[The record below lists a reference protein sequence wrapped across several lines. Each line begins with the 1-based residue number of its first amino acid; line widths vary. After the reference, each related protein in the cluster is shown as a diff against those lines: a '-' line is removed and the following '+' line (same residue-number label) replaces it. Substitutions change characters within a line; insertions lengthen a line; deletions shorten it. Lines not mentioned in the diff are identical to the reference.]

1 MATSNRERVGRGLEL
16 LRDGLGPYVLSQ
28 ALAKLPKNQSD
39 AISRRLLPK
48 GPPKDAQKPADL
60 APHMDVQEVIFVMGD
75 FWKEVFHDQL
85 GHAGRTLL
93 SELRNLRN
101 DWAHMKKIEIDD
113 AYRALDSITRML
125 EAVSATQ
132 AAETRIFATT
142 LLHQKFEDL
151 QKTNEKVALQS
162 TPASTKGLK
171 PWRDIVQPHPDVASN
186 HYSQAEF
193 AADLWMVSQKRAGA
207 EYGDPT
213 EFFRRTFP
221 TEGIRRLARLALERL
236 SGKGGEPVIE
246 LQTSFGGGKTHSL
259 LVLYHLFGGSV
270 QGHDAEAVQTFLD
283 EAGLQEPPK
292 ARRAVAVGTK
302 LDPAQPWTKPDGI
315 EIRTLWGE
323 IAWQLGGREGYEMIA
338 ESDRKAVSPGGG
350 LVKLFERYAPSLVL
364 IDEWVVFARQ
374 LVDRTDLSAGTF
386 EANMSFAQSLT
397 EAAVAVPGTMVVI
410 ALPES
415 DIEKGGPAGDRALEQ
430 LRHVV
435 RRVEGVWKPATAEES
450 FEIVRRR
457 LFSPVQD
464 LTARNITCQMFAE
477 MYKRQRGEFPSEC
490 AEPSYEDRMRRAY
503 PIHPELFDR
512 LYIDWSTIDKF
523 QRTRGVLRMM
533 AKMIHHLWARGDQ
546 APLILPG
553 TLPLDA
559 ADVKPDFIHY
569 LPDGWDA
576 VLDSDVDGANSR
588 PFHLDVKIQN
598 FGRIQAARRVARTVF
613 LGSAPSVAGQSVRGI
628 EQVRVK
634 LGAAMPGDAPAVF
647 GDALARLGEELTFLY
662 ADGTRYW
669 YDTRAN
675 INRTARDRAS
685 QIKPAQIEDHIVD
698 LLRERSEKRRRGPFA
713 ALHVAPAS
721 PADVPDEQQLRL
733 VLLGTNAALIP
744 KQETSP
750 AHEMASQILTSRGTG
765 PRTWQN
771 TLIFLAAERDPLL
784 LLEDAVR
791 HWLAWKSIDNDIR
804 SEKLDIGTYQR
815 KQAEE
820 KLKNAESTVAAR
832 LVEAWSRLLLP
843 QQEGRKPITWSVEK
857 LPSGDG
863 TFEERAGK
871 KLVPEGTLFE
881 TLGPDV
887 LALYMERN
895 NLWQG
900 KNHVSVR
907 QIWDW
912 TCQYLY
918 MPKLRD
924 QNVLLTCIRDAAQ
937 SINSPFA
944 YADSWDQENGTYNN
958 LAFTAANANVRADG
972 LSILVKIEKAQEQRS
987 QEERKRQEKTGSG
1000 APGVVEPVVIGPVDP
1015 PPPTPPPPAQP
1026 TIRRFHASV
1035 PLPPLGI
1042 GGKAGQIG
1050 DEILQHLAKLPKAQM
1065 GLSLEIQVRLPEG
1078 APESV
1083 RRIVEENCRTL
1094 KFTSFG
1100 FEEE

>member
-16 LRDGLGPYVLSQ
+16 LRDGLGPYVWSQ
-28 ALAKLPKNQSD
+28 SLAKLPKNQAD
-39 AISRRLLPK
+39 VITRRLLPTGK
-48 GPPKDAQKPADL
+48 PKDVQKPADL
-60 APHMDVQEVIFVMGD
+60 APHMDVQEVIYVMGD
-75 FWKEVFHDQL
+75 FWKDVFHDQL

-101 DWAHMKKIEIDD
+101 DWAHMKKMEIDD
-113 AYRALDSITRML
+113 AYRALDSISRML
-125 EAVSATQ
+125 EAISAPQ
-132 AAETRIFATT
+132 AADTRSIAST

-151 QKTNEKVALQS
+151 QKTNEKIALQS
-162 TPASTKGLK
+162 TPASSKGLK
-171 PWRDIVQPHPDVASN
+171 PWRDVVQPHPDVASN

-193 AADLWMVSQKRAGA
+193 AADLWLVSQKRAGA
-207 EYGDPT
+207 EYGDPR

-221 TEGIRRLARLALERL
+221 TEGIRKLARLALERL

-259 LVLYHLFGGSV
+259 LVLYHLFGGQV
-270 QGHDAEAVQTFLD
+270 KAQDAEAVETFLS
-283 EAGLQEPPK
+283 EAGLQEPPR

-338 ESDRKAVSPGGG
+338 ESDRKSVSPGGG
-350 LVKLFERYAPSLVL
+350 LIKLFERYAPSLIL

-374 LVDRTDLSAGTF
+374 LVDRTDLPAGTF

-464 LTARNITCQMFAE
+464 ITARNITCQMFAE

-523 QRTRGVLRMM
+523 QRTRGVLRLM

-559 ADVKPDFIHY
+559 PDLKPDFTHY

-576 VLDSDVDGANSR
+576 VLDSDVDGINSR
-588 PFHLDVKIQN
+588 PFHLDAKEIHS

-613 LGSAPSVAGQSVRGI
+613 LGSAPSVAGPQVRGI

-634 LGAAMPGDAPAVF
+634 LGAAMPGDSTPVF
-647 GDALARLGEELTFLY
+647 GDALRRLGEELTFLY
-662 ADGTRYW
+662 VDGSRYW

-685 QIKPAQIEDHIVD
+685 QIKPAQIEDRIVEI
-698 LLRERSEKRRRGPFA
+698 LRKKRGRGPFA
-713 ALHVAPAS
+713 AVHVAPAS

-733 VLLGTNAALIP
+733 VLLGPGAALLP

-750 AHEMASQILTSRGTG
+750 AHESASQILASRGTG

-771 TLIFLAAERDPLL
+771 TLIFLAPESGALVF
-784 LLEDAVR
+784 LEEAVR
-791 HWLAWKSIDNDIR
+791 NWLAWESIEHDIKSEQLNVD
-804 SEKLDIGTYQR
+804 TYQR
-815 KQAEE
+815 KQADG
-820 KLKNAESTVAAR
+820 KLKNAESTVTAR
-832 LVEAWSRLLLP
+832 LTETWNRLLIP
-843 QQEGRKPITWSVEK
+843 QQEGRRPITWSVEK

-881 TLGPDV
+881 SLGPDV

-895 NLWQG
+895 NLWQE

-944 YADSWDQENGTYNN
+944 YADSWNEEEGIYNN
-958 LAFTAANANVRADG
+958 LSFTGANPTIRADG
-972 LSILVKIEKAQEQRS
+972 LSVLVKIEKAQEQRRI
-987 QEERKRQEKTGSG
+987 EEEKAHKRTGNG
-1000 APGVVEPVVIGPVDP
+1000 NGVPVVEPIVVIDPVNPSP
-1015 PPPTPPPPAQP
+1015 PPPPPEPA
-1026 TIRRFHASV
+1026 IRRFYASV

>member
-1 MATSNRERVGRGLEL
+1 MTIPNSEQRGGR
-16 LRDGLGPYVLSQ
+16 LS
-28 ALAKLPKNQSD
+28 S
-39 AISRRLLPK
+39 
-48 GPPKDAQKPADL
+48 G
-60 APHMDVQEVIFVMGD
+60 
-75 FWKEVFHDQL
+75 
-85 GHAGRTLL
+85 
-93 SELRNLRN
+93 
-101 DWAHMKKIEIDD
+101 
-113 AYRALDSITRML
+113 
-125 EAVSATQ
+125 
-132 AAETRIFATT
+132 
-142 LLHQKFEDL
+142 
-151 QKTNEKVALQS
+151 
-162 TPASTKGLK
+162 GLK
-171 PWRDIVQPHPDVASN
+171 PWRDVVQPHPDITSN

-213 EFFRRTFP
+213 ELFRRTFP

-259 LVLYHLFGGSV
+259 LVLYHLFGGGV
-270 QGHDAEAVQTFLD
+270 QGHDAETVQTFLD

-338 ESDRKAVSPGGG
+338 ESDRKAVSPGGA
-350 LVKLFERYAPSLVL
+350 LVKLFELYTPSLVL

-374 LVDRTDLSAGTF
+374 LVDRTGLSAGTF
-386 EANMSFAQSLT
+386 EANLSFAQSLT

-523 QRTRGVLRMM
+523 QRTRGVLRLM

-559 ADVKPDFIHY
+559 SDVKPDFIHY

-588 PFHLDVKIQN
+588 PFHLDGKIQN

-662 ADGTRYW
+662 ADGSRYW

-685 QIKPAQIEDHIVD
+685 QIKPAQIEDRIID
-698 LLRERSEKRRRGPFA
+698 LLREKRRRGPFA
-713 ALHVAPAS
+713 AVHVAPAS

-733 VLLGTNAALIP
+733 VFLGTNGALIP
-744 KQETSP
+744 KQEASP
-750 AHEMASQILTSRGTG
+750 AHEKAGQILASRGTG
-765 PRTWQN
+765 PRSWQN
-771 TLIFLAAERDPLL
+771 TLIFLAPESAPLL
-784 LLEDAVR
+784 LLEEAVR
-791 HWLAWKSIDNDIR
+791 NWLAWESIDEDIK
-804 SEKLDIGTYQR
+804 SEQLNVDTYQR
-815 KQAEE
+815 KQAEG

-832 LVEAWSRLLLP
+832 LIEAWCRLLIP

-900 KNHVSVR
+900 KDHVSVR

-912 TCQYLY
+912 ICQYLY
-918 MPKLRD
+918 MPKLKD
-924 QNVLLTCIRDAAQ
+924 QNVLLTCIQDAAR
-937 SINSPFA
+937 SLNSPFA
-944 YADSWDQENGTYNN
+944 YADSWDEEKGLYSN
-958 LAFTAANANVRADG
+958 LAFNGDLPTVRADG
-972 LSILVKIEKAQEQRS
+972 LSVLVRIEKAQEQR
-987 QEERKRQEKTGSG
+987 QAEK
-1000 APGVVEPVVIGPVDP
+1000 PVEPPQPDGNGGGTGGTVGRVIDPVIPISP
-1015 PPPTPPPPAQP
+1015 PPVKTL
-1026 TIRRFHASV
+1026 RRFHASV
-1035 PLPPLGI
+1035 PLPALGI

-1050 DEILQHLAKLPKAQM
+1050 DEILQHLAKLPKSHLKIA
-1065 GLSLEIQVRLPEG
+1065 LEVQVSLPEG
-1078 APESV
+1078 VPEPV

>member
-16 LRDGLGPYVLSQ
+16 LRDGLGPYVFQQSR
-28 ALAKLPKNQSD
+28 AKLPSNQAD
-39 AISRRLLPK
+39 AITRRLLPK
-48 GPPKDAQKPADL
+48 GMPKEAPKPADL
-60 APHMDVQEVIFVMGD
+60 AAQMDVQEVIFVMWD
-75 FWKEVFHDQL
+75 FWREVFHDQL

-101 DWAHMKKIEIDD
+101 DWAHMKKMDVDD

-125 EAVSATQ
+125 EAVSAPQ
-132 AAETRIFATT
+132 AVETRSIATT
-142 LLHQKFEDL
+142 LLHQKLEVL
-151 QKTNEKVALQS
+151 QKTNEKIALQS
-162 TPASTKGLK
+162 TPVSSKGLK
-171 PWRDIVQPHPDVASN
+171 PWRDVVQPHPDVASN

-193 AADLWMVSQKRAGA
+193 AADLWLVSQNRAGA
-207 EYGDPT
+207 EYGDPK

-259 LVLYHLFGGSV
+259 LVLYHLFGGQV
-270 QGHDAEAVQTFLD
+270 RRNDAEAVETFLS
-283 EAGLQEPPK
+283 EAGLQEPPQ
-292 ARRAVAVGTK
+292 ARRAVVVGTK
-302 LDPAQPWTKPDGI
+302 LDPAQPWTKKDGT

-323 IAWQLGGREGYEMIA
+323 IAWQLGGREGFEMIA
-338 ESDRKAVSPGGG
+338 ESDRKSVSPGGG
-350 LVKLFERYAPSLVL
+350 LIRLFERYAPCLVL

-397 EAAVAVPGTMVVI
+397 EAAVAVPGAMVVI

-457 LFSPVQD
+457 LFSEIEDVTP
-464 LTARNITCQMFAE
+464 RNITCQAFAD
-477 MYKRQRGEFPSEC
+477 MYQRQRGEFPSEC
-490 AEPSYEDRMRRAY
+490 AEPSYAERMRRAY

-523 QRTRGVLRMM
+523 QRTRGVLRLM
-533 AKMIHHLWARGDQ
+533 AKMIHHLWTRGDQ
-546 APLILPG
+546 APMILPG
-553 TLPLDA
+553 TIPLDA
-559 ADVKPDFIHY
+559 PDLKPDFIHY

-576 VLDSDVDGANSR
+576 VLDSDVDGVNSR
-588 PFHLDVKIQN
+588 PFHLDAKEINN

-613 LGSAPSVAGQSVRGI
+613 LGSAPSVTGQQVRGI

-634 LGAAMPGDAPAVF
+634 LGAAMPGDPSPVF
-647 GDALARLGEELTFLY
+647 GDALRRLSEELTFLY
-662 ADGTRYW
+662 ADGSRYW

-685 QIKPAQIEDHIVD
+685 QVKPAQIEDRIVD
-698 LLRERSEKRRRGPFA
+698 LLRKKRGRGPFA
-713 ALHVAPAS
+713 AVHVAPAS
-721 PADVPDEQQLRL
+721 PGDVPDEQQLRL
-733 VLLGTNAALIP
+733 VLLGTGAP
-744 KQETSP
+744 WHSKQETSP
-750 AHEMASQILTSRGTG
+750 AVEAASQILTSRGTG

-771 TLIFLAAERDPLL
+771 TLIFLAPERDPLL

-791 HWLAWKSIDNDIR
+791 HWLAWESIENDIE
-804 SEKLDIGTYQR
+804 SGQLDVGTYQK
-815 KQAEE
+815 KQAEG
-820 KLKNAESTVAAR
+820 KLKQAEITVTVR
-832 LVEAWSRLLLP
+832 LTETWSRLLIP
-843 QQEGRKPITWSVEK
+843 QQDGRKPIAWSVER

-895 NLWQG
+895 NLWQ
-900 KNHVSVR
+900 KQDHVSVR

-924 QNVLLTCIRDAAQ
+924 QNVLLTCIQDAAR
-937 SINSPFA
+937 SIHSPFA
-944 YADSWDQENGTYNN
+944 YANSWNEETGYHN
-958 LAFTAANANVRADG
+958 LAFTGAQTTVRADG
-972 LSILVKIEKAQEQRS
+972 SSVLVRIEKAQEQRRA
-987 QEERKRQEKTGSG
+987 EEEKERALRDRGNG
-1000 APGVVEPVVIGPVDP
+1000 GIVEPIDPIGPVDP
-1015 PPPTPPPPAQP
+1015 SPPPPP
-1026 TIRRFHASV
+1026 PERSIRRFHASV

>member
-16 LRDGLGPYVLSQ
+16 LRDGLGPYVLQQSRS
-28 ALAKLPKNQSD
+28 KLPSNPAD
-39 AISRRLLPK
+39 VITRRLLPK
-48 GPPKDAQKPADL
+48 GMPKDQKLADL
-60 APHMDVQEVIFVMGD
+60 APHMDVQEVIYVMNE
-75 FWKEVFHDQL
+75 FWREVFHDQL

-101 DWAHMKKIEIDD
+101 DWAHMKKMDVDD

-125 EAVSATQ
+125 EAVSAPQ
-132 AAETRIFATT
+132 AVETRSIATA
-142 LLHQKFEDL
+142 LLHQKLEVL
-151 QKTNEKVALQS
+151 QKTNEKIALQS
-162 TPASTKGLK
+162 TPVSSKGLK
-171 PWRDIVQPHPDVASN
+171 PWRDVVQPHPDVASN

-207 EYGDPT
+207 EYGDPR

-259 LVLYHLFGGSV
+259 LVLYHLFGGQV
-270 QGHDAEAVQTFLD
+270 QRHDAEAVETFLS
-283 EAGLQEPPK
+283 EAGLQEPPT
-292 ARRAVAVGTK
+292 ACRAVVVGTK
-302 LDPAQPWTKPDGI
+302 LDPAQPWTKPDGT

-323 IAWQLGGREGYEMIA
+323 IAWQLGGREGFEMIA

-350 LVKLFERYAPSLVL
+350 LVKLFERYAPCLVL

-397 EAAVAVPGTMVVI
+397 EAAVAVPGAMVVI

-457 LFSPVQD
+457 LFSEIEDV
-464 LTARNITCQMFAE
+464 TARNITCQAFAD
-477 MYKRQRGEFPSEC
+477 MYQRQRGEFPSES
-490 AEPSYEDRMRRAY
+490 AEPSYAERMRRAY

-523 QRTRGVLRMM
+523 QRTRGVLRLM
-533 AKMIHHLWARGDQ
+533 AKMIHHLWTRNDQ

-553 TLPLDA
+553 TIPLDA
-559 ADVKPDFIHY
+559 PDLKPDFIHY

-576 VLDSDVDGANSR
+576 VLDSDVDGDNSR
-588 PFHLDVKIQN
+588 PFHLDAKEINN

-613 LGSAPSVAGQSVRGI
+613 LGSAPSVAGQQVRGI

-634 LGAAMPGDAPAVF
+634 LGAAMPGDPSPVF
-647 GDALARLGEELTFLY
+647 GDALRRLSEELTFLY
-662 ADGTRYW
+662 ADGSRYW

-685 QIKPAQIEDHIVD
+685 QIKPAQIEDRIVD
-698 LLRERSEKRRRGPFA
+698 LLRKKRGRGPFA
-713 ALHVAPAS
+713 AVHVAPAS
-721 PADVPDEQQLRL
+721 PGDVPDEQQLRL
-733 VLLGTNAALIP
+733 VLLGIGAPWHP

-750 AHEMASQILTSRGTG
+750 AVEGASQILTSRGTG

-791 HWLAWKSIDNDIR
+791 HWLAWESIEKDIE
-804 SEKLDIGTYQR
+804 SGQLDVGTYQK
-815 KQAEE
+815 KQAEG
-820 KLKNAESTVAAR
+820 KLKQAETTVTVR
-832 LVEAWSRLLLP
+832 LTETWSRLLIP
-843 QQEGRKPITWSVEK
+843 QQEGRKPITWSIER

-871 KLVPEGTLFE
+871 KLVPEGALFE

-918 MPKLRD
+918 MPKLKD
-924 QNVLLTCIRDAAQ
+924 QNVLLTCVQDAAR

-944 YADSWDQENGTYNN
+944 YADSWDEEKGLYSN
-958 LAFTAANANVRADG
+958 LAFTGSAPTVRVDG
-972 LSILVKIEKAQEQRS
+972 LSVLVRIEKAQEQRDA
-987 QEERKRQEKTGSG
+987 EK
-1000 APGVVEPVVIGPVDP
+1000 PVA
-1015 PPPTPPPPAQP
+1015 PPTPVGGDGTGGIVEPIVTDPELPPSPPPMKAL
-1026 TIRRFHASV
+1026 RRFHASV
-1035 PLPPLGI
+1035 PLPALGI

-1050 DEILQHLAKLPKAQM
+1050 DEILQHLAKLPKSHLGIA
-1065 GLSLEIQVRLPEG
+1065 LEIQVSLPEG
-1078 APESV
+1078 IPESV